1 MLSLYQLEL
10 TEEKMAKTVLQREIE
25 RLRRAERRFL
35 RKELDREP
43 TKLDLFLE
51 DKVPA
56 KLEATLDA
64 AFAKAFHL
72 IFSKGSSIISMT
84 FSTDKLIDEFE
95 ADTAELEVLG
105 GGRQMRKF
113 KRRATA
119 TGTAHT
125 IVSTVTGAALGFV
138 GGTIPDIVIFITLLL
153 RNIYKISMKYG
164 YAFDTEEE
172 QKFILRVIEAALKE
186 GDEMLAANKEVNQL
200 IRKGLSSDTST
211 VDERINEAAVALGRA
226 LLLMKFLQKIPVVG
240 VIGGLSDFVYMERIS
255 DYAVLKYQRRFLVDQ
270 LRSGRH

>member
-43 TKLDLFLE
+43 TKLDMFLE

-84 FSTDKLIDEFE
+84 FSTDKL
-95 ADTAELEVLG
+95 
-105 GGRQMRKF
+105 K
-113 KRRATA
+113 
-119 TGTAHT
+119 
-125 IVSTVTGAALGFV
+125 
-138 GGTIPDIVIFITLLL
+138 
-153 RNIYKISMKYG
+153 
-164 YAFDTEEE
+164 
-172 QKFILRVIEAALKE
+172 
-186 GDEMLAANKEVNQL
+186 L
-200 IRKGLSSDTST
+200 IR
-211 VDERINEAAVALGRA
+211 
-226 LLLMKFLQKIPVVG
+226 F
-240 VIGGLSDFVYMERIS
+240 
-255 DYAVLKYQRRFLVDQ
+255 
-270 LRSGRH
+270 